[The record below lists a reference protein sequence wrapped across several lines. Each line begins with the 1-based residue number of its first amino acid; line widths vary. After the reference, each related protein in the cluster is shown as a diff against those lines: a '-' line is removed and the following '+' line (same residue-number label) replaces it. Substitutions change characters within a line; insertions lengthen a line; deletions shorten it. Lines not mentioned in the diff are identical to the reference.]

1 MRDQSVQDVL
11 PSVRNSKVS
20 FDIYH
25 CDFCEIL
32 FSQENL
38 VQWGKGPESTMQGGG
53 GSTTSEGEGVWPGL
67 RIRQR

>member
-1 MRDQSVQDVL
+1 MSSSLWSMRDQSVQDVL

-32 FSQENL
+32 CSQENLNL
-38 VQWGKGPESTMQGGG
+38 VQWGKGPESTM
-53 GSTTSEGEGVWPGL
+53 SEEKYYEWGEVL
-67 RIRQR
+67 